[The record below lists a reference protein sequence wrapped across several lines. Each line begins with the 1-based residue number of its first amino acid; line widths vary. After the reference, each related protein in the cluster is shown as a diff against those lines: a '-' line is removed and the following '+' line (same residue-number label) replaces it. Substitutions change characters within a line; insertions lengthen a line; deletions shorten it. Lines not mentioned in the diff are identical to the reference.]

1 MPHRSGHR
9 NSDNDPA
16 LPHRTRQHKITPRS
30 CGCGAFHHAGYVR
43 LERRKPT
50 GHDPAMP
57 KRPEQRAPRVWWYVY
72 LMRAKAQRIGM
83 VQGEDEA
90 EATAAAIKSYN
101 IPPAYRAKVMVRRVR
116 K

>member
-1 MPHRSGHR
+1 
-9 NSDNDPA
+9 
-16 LPHRTRQHKITPRS
+16 
-30 CGCGAFHHAGYVR
+30 
-43 LERRKPT
+43 
-50 GHDPAMP
+50 MP